1 MARQAA
7 AGSPHLSVI
16 VLVYDEVDSIEPLHR
31 ELMGV
36 LDGLSS
42 SFEVLYIDDGSTDG
56 SAERLGQLA
65 SRESRVRVV
74 GFRRNFGQA
83 AAVQA
88 GIDHSRGDLLVFMD
102 GDMQNDPDDI
112 PQLVAKI
119 DAGYDVVCGWCRERS
134 WISRIASWIVAR
146 LSGLEVSDFGCTLKA
161 IRREVIQG
169 ARLGGQMHRLLPAY
183 ASGVGARITELP
195 VTHRPRSYGRSK
207 RSPVRSAQL
216 ALDVL
221 SLRLRGGGA
230 GSPIYS
236 LGWASLVLW
245 ALALVCAVVVIVQ
258 RLAPPYVHVHANLG
272 VVLAVGLMI
281 VGMQLLLAA
290 FTIPRSQPAYVLREA
305 IESNQLRLATTDER
319 PAAQR

>member
-36 LDGLSS
+36 LEGLSS
-42 SFEVLYIDDGSTDG
+42 SFEVLYIDDGSGDG
-56 SAERLGQLA
+56 SVERLVQLA
-65 SRESRVRVV
+65 SREPRVRVV

-88 GIDHSRGDLLVFMD
+88 GIDHSHGDVLVLMD
-102 GDMQNDPDDI
+102 GDMQNDPHDI
-112 PQLVAKI
+112 PQLLAKI

-134 WISRIASWIVAR
+134 WFSRAASWIVAR

-161 IRREVIQG
+161 IRREVVEG
-169 ARLGGQMHRLLPAY
+169 ARLGGEMHRLLPAY

-195 VTHRPRSYGRSK
+195 VARRPRTYGRSK
-207 RSPVRSAQL
+207 RSPARSVRLAQ
-216 ALDVL
+216 DVL
-221 SLRLRGGGA
+221 SLRLRGGAA

-236 LGWASLVLW
+236 LGLASLVLW
-245 ALALVCAVVVIVQ
+245 ALALLCGAVVIVQ
-258 RLAPPYVHVHANLG
+258 RLVPPYVHVHANLL
-272 VVLAVGLMI
+272 VVLAVGLVI
-281 VGMQLLLAA
+281 VGVQLLVAA
-290 FTIPRSQPAYVLREA
+290 FTIPGSQPAYVVREVV
-305 IESNQLRLATTDER
+305 ESRSVRLATHSN
-319 PAAQR
+319 

>member
-36 LDGLSS
+36 LEGPSS
-42 SFEVLYIDDGSTDG
+42 SFEVLYIDDGSGDG
-56 SAERLGQLA
+56 TAERLGQLA
-65 SRESRVRVV
+65 SHESRVRVV
-74 GFRRNFGQA
+74 GLRRNFGQA

-88 GIDHSRGDLLVFMD
+88 GIDHSRGDVLVFMD

-112 PQLVAKI
+112 PQLLAKI

-161 IRREVIQG
+161 IRREVVED
-169 ARLGGQMHRLLPAY
+169 ARLGGEMHRLLPGY

-195 VTHRPRSYGRSK
+195 VAHRPRTYGRSK
-207 RSPVRSAQL
+207 RSPLRSARL

-221 SLRLRGGGA
+221 SLRLRGGAA

-236 LGWASLVLW
+236 LGLASLVLW
-245 ALALVCAVVVIVQ
+245 ALVLVCGVVVIFQ
-258 RLAPPYVHVHANLG
+258 RLVPPYV
-272 VVLAVGLMI
+272 
-281 VGMQLLLAA
+281 
-290 FTIPRSQPAYVLREA
+290 Y
-305 IESNQLRLATTDER
+305 
-319 PAAQR
+319 